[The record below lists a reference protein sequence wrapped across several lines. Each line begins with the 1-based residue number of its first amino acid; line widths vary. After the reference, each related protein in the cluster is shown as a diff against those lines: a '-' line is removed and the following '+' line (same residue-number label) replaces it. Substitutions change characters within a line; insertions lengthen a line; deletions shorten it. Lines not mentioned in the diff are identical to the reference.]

1 MPEERT
7 GVQPGVSLVG
17 LTEASDGR
25 RREIT
30 TRLPSTI
37 YLLNSALPCTSNL
50 LVKFPQCS
58 AVCCCF
64 VFCLVCVCVCV
75 CTCACV
81 RACVWVHAL
90 FCHPSTHSKVLFVC
104 ISICHHQTDQHWN
117 CAIIKQTSTGTVPSS
132 NRPTL
137 ELCHQTDQHWNC
149 AIKQTSTGT
158 VPSSN
163 RPAQE
168 LFQIKGHTGEI
179 SIKNKKMNGVKHILW
194 AFRSEYKPSW
204 TELTSVCHTSCQNKH
219 HCTVLSGVFI
229 EKTTQRVLKTALY
242 WYF

>member
-50 LVKFPQCS
+50 LVKFPR
-58 AVCCCF
+58 VRRF
-64 VFCLVCVCVCV
+64 VVVLFSVWCACVCVYV
-75 CTCACV
+75 RACV

-90 FCHPSTHSKVLFVC
+90 VCHSSTHSKVLFVC

-117 CAIIKQTSTGTVPSS
+117 CAIIKQTNTGAVPS
-132 NRPTL
+132 NRPAL
-137 ELCHQTDQHWNC
+137 ELCYQTDQHWNC
-149 AIKQTSTGT
+149 AIIKQTSTGT
-158 VPSSN
+158 VSN
-163 RPAQE
+163 QGPHWRN
-168 LFQIKGHTGEI
+168 FY
-179 SIKNKKMNGVKHILW
+179 KNKKMNGVKHILW
-194 AFRSEYKPSW
+194 AFLSEYKPSW
-204 TELTSVCHTSCQNKH
+204 TELTSVCHTSSQNKH